1 VAQSQGKMK
10 LLARSAAGKSRL
22 MGFGSNFDRKKIQE
36 QRH

>member
-1 VAQSQGKMK
+1 MARSQGEMK
-10 LLARSAAGKSRL
+10 LLAWLAAGKSRL